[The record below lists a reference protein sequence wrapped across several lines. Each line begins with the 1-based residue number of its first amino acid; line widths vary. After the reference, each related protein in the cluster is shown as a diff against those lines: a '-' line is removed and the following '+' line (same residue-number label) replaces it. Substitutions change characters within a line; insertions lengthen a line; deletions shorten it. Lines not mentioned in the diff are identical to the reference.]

1 MSKKRTGAV
10 ASLVVVL
17 AVAPFVALKEGVVL
31 PRYMDPV
38 GIPTVCAGETDHEV
52 VNYRDRFSRDE
63 CIAVLGASLYQH
75 ALELDKCITKPLAI
89 GEAKAVL
96 SWSYNVG
103 TGAACKS
110 TLMRLLNQGA
120 PAAEW
125 CKQLLRWDKA
135 KGKRLLGLT
144 IRRKEEYAMCIGATP

>member
-1 MSKKRTGAV
+1 MKGKV
-10 ASLVVVL
+10 ASLIVVL

-31 PRYMDPV
+31 APYKDPI
-38 GIPTVCAGETDHEV
+38 GIPTACGGETDSQV
-52 VNYRDRFSRDE
+52 VSYRDRFTRDE
-63 CIAVLGASLYQH
+63 CIAVMGASLYKH
-75 ALELDKCITKPLAI
+75 ALELDKCVDKPLAL

-103 TGAACKS
+103 VGAACKS
-110 TLMRLLNQGA
+110 TLMRLLNAGR

-135 KGKRLLGLT
+135 GGITLRGLT
-144 IRRKEEYAMCIGATP
+144 IRRQEEYAMCVGQS

>member
-1 MSKKRTGAV
+1 MKKHTRV
-10 ASLVVVL
+10 ASLIVVL
-17 AVAPFVALKEGVVL
+17 AVAPFVALKERVVL

-38 GIPTVCAGETDHEV
+38 GIPTVCAGETDRDV
-52 VNYRDRFSRDE
+52 VNYRERFTRDE
-63 CIAVLGASLYQH
+63 CVAVLGASLYKH
-75 ALELDKCITKPLAI
+75 ALELDKCVAKPLAL

-103 TGAACKS
+103 VGAACKS

-125 CKQLLRWDKA
+125 CKQLLRWNKA
-135 KGKRLLGLT
+135 KGRTLLGLT
-144 IRRKEEYAMCIGATP
+144 IRRQEEYAMCIGATP